1 MIAPDTS
8 LAERHLLACSA
19 IVRELIATF
28 DSPESSSST
37 ASINLNELR
46 NKYCK
51 KFQLKS
57 VPRLVDILAAVP
69 EEWKDRL
76 RGALRAKPVR
86 TASGVSDGGGGE
98 GSSIDSSVDC
108 GRRCHVQAAQ
118 VSACG
123 HDG

>member
-19 IVRELIATF
+19 IVREMIAAF
-28 DSPESSSST
+28 DSPTSSSQP

-69 EEWKDRL
+69 EEWKDQL
-76 RGALRAKPVR
+76 RSALRAKPVR
-86 TASGVSDGGGGE
+86 TASGVSGSGVGGGDQ
-98 GSSIDSSVDC
+98 S
-108 GRRCHVQAAQ
+108 
-118 VSACG
+118 
-123 HDG
+123 